1 MTTED
6 QKKTNDGDVY
16 LHDEAV
22 CTRCGNNLVD
32 ADEGERFC
40 SYCCQVGDESQ
51 QINRFRV

>member
-6 QKKTNDGDVY
+6 LKKINDGDEY
-16 LHDEAV
+16 LNDEAV

-40 SYCCQVGDESQ
+40 SYCCQVGDELQ
-51 QINRFRV
+51 QYQKV

>member
-6 QKKTNDGDVY
+6 QKKINDGDEC

-32 ADEGERFC
+32 ADEGEMF
-40 SYCCQVGDESQ
+40 YCYGGNWRDKSQ
-51 QINRFRV
+51 